1 MTSPPLTFAAFIGS
15 LRATSVNRW
24 VFDTVENMTP
34 EITWNR
40 VDLQDVPLYNQD
52 LEDAG
57 APASVQQLRNAVSA
71 ADGLVVFTP
80 EYNWGVPAVTKN
92 AIDWLSRPFGESSLV
107 GKPVG
112 IVAATPG
119 RSGGEQARRH
129 LSESVAVLSDRFFP
143 ATLGIPSINH
153 VTEDGV
159 VTNPESLGL
168 LRDWLGGFTSHAQA
182 S

>member
-1 MTSPPLTFAAFIGS
+1 MTSQTLTLAALVGS
-15 LRATSVNRW
+15 LRTASVNRW
-24 VFDTVENMTP
+24 VLDTAANMTP

-40 VDLQDVPLYNQD
+40 VDLRDVPLYNQD
-52 LEDAG
+52 VEDTG
-57 APASVQQLRNAVSA
+57 APESVQRMRDAVSA

-80 EYNWGVPAVTKN
+80 EYNWSVPGVTKN

-119 RSGGEQARRH
+119 RSGGEQVRRH

-143 ATLGIPSINH
+143 TTLGVASINH
-153 VTEDGV
+153 VTEDGF
-159 VTNPESLGL
+159 VTDPETLGL
-168 LRDWLGGFTSHAQA
+168 LRDWLDGFTSHIQA
-182 S
+182 P